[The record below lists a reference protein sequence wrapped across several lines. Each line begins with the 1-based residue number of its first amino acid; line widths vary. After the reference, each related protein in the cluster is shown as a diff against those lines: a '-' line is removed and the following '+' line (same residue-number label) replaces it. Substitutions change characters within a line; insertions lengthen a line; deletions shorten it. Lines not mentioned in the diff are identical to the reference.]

1 MIKKVEKAEEWSC
14 KEECHCKWGCC
25 PCKIIMPLIAIATLV
40 FAILAFSYAH
50 KSYKTTMLAAGW
62 AETLD
67 KMNEFYSSEAFMQY
81 AKESSDA
88 YIEQFNAAYTPSTN
102 TEDNT
107 TSEIEWNDTDSNTGC
122 PIVSMPEFTPV
133 TPSTEYGF
141 EIGGTL
147 SAEEIATLKENGVI
161 YGPENAKLTILE
173 FADAICGYCKRQ
185 IGQDHTVDAI
195 LSQYS
200 DVNMMFKNMP
210 IFNPT
215 AAQAMACSEDYL
227 TPEDYHHFVIS
238 VFQAEDATN
247 VDALASLA
255 ECFGADAATIAAC
268 VNNGDKAAEVD
279 TTMSE
284 GSNFGISGTPSSVI
298 INNESGKYIVVPGAY
313 PADAFAGAIETLLA

>member
-1 MIKKVEKAEEWSC
+1 
-14 KEECHCKWGCC
+14 
-25 PCKIIMPLIAIATLV
+25 MPLIAIATLV

-50 KSYKTTMLAAGW
+50 KSYKNAVLANGG
-62 AETLD
+62 AEIV
-67 KMNEFYSSEAFMQY
+67 KEMNKFYSSDNFVKY
-81 AKESSDA
+81 ATESSKS
-88 YIEQFNAAYTPSTN
+88 YIEQLSWQISAMYADENNTTVDEWTNEWTN
-102 TEDNT
+102 TDN
-107 TSEIEWNDTDSNTGC
+107 NTGC
-122 PIVSMPEFTPV
+122 PVISMPEFTPV

-173 FADAICGYCKRQ
+173 FADASCGYCKRQ